1 MSPAQTNALKWAFFA
16 LACLLLAF
24 LRQLLLGSLTIWGAI
39 PFLPP
44 VILAVI
50 ASFEEVRPAVLFGLV
65 FGVACDLALP
75 TFFPCLYTL
84 AFTAAALLV
93 ASLARSVLQPGFP
106 CALLM
111 TVLTFLVL
119 DCFNIGAILVRS
131 AGPMR
136 AMLSL
141 SLREALVSCLLLLPV
156 YPPLR
161 AIRRIFS
168 E

>member
-1 MSPAQTNALKWAFFA
+1 
-16 LACLLLAF
+16 
-24 LRQLLLGSLTIWGAI
+24 
-39 PFLPP
+39 
-44 VILAVI
+44 
-50 ASFEEVRPAVLFGLV
+50 
-65 FGVACDLALP
+65 
-75 TFFPCLYTL
+75 
-84 AFTAAALLV
+84 
-93 ASLARSVLQPGFP
+93 
-106 CALLM
+106 M

-119 DCFNIGAILVRS
+119 DCFNIGAILVRG